1 MNLPPI
7 VSVVLPTL
15 NRARTLKRAIQSVLD
30 QTFDDLEIII
40 VDDRSTD
47 DTPFVFD
54 EYADQERVRLISQLV
69 PGCSAARN
77 IGVCVSRGRYIAFQ
91 DSDDEWVP
99 DKLERAVKALENSG
113 PEVGV
118 FYSDMIRIEE
128 DGRRSYWHSPDVES
142 GRLINERILD
152 FQVACIGIQ
161 SAVIKRECFQK
172 AGLFDERMP
181 RFIDLELFIRLADQF
196 DFIHCREPLVWYY
209 AGAGIS
215 TDARAQVIAR
225 AYLMEKYRQRLE
237 AIPHHLVGQELQ
249 LRIAVQQEENHLI
262 STRLR
267 EQERETRTTVQDLE
281 LRVAMQQEKNQLISA
296 RLCEQERELQTAVQQ
311 LQLRIAEKEEENHS
325 IAARL
330 REEERGKQTAI
341 EQLQLRIAMQQEEN
355 RLISARLREQEREL
369 QTIRNSLGWRLLA
382 WYGRTIKYPYL
393 LPVYRLLGIAPDDS
407 PDSNRTV
414 R

>member
-15 NRARTLKRAIQSVLD
+15 NRATTLRRAIQSVLD

-47 DTPFVFD
+47 DTPLVFD

-267 EQERETRTTVQDLE
+267 GQEREQ
-281 LRVAMQQEKNQLISA
+281 
-296 RLCEQERELQTAVQQ
+296 QTAVQQ

>member
-1 MNLPPI
+1 M
-7 VSVVLPTL
+7 
-15 NRARTLKRAIQSVLD
+15 D

-99 DKLERAVKALENSG
+99 DKLETAVKALENSG

-225 AYLMEKYRQRLE
+225 VYLMEKYRQRLE

-267 EQERETRTTVQDLE
+267 EQEREQ
-281 LRVAMQQEKNQLISA
+281 
-296 RLCEQERELQTAVQQ
+296 QTAVQQ

>member
-15 NRARTLKRAIQSVLD
+15 NRATTLRRAIQSVLD

-47 DTPFVFD
+47 DTPFVYD
-54 EYADQERVRLISQLV
+54 EYADHERVRLISQLV

-99 DKLERAVKALENSG
+99 DKLETAVKALENSG

-225 AYLMEKYRQRLE
+225 VYLMEKYRQRLE

-267 EQERETRTTVQDLE
+267 EQEREQ
-281 LRVAMQQEKNQLISA
+281 
-296 RLCEQERELQTAVQQ
+296 QTAVQQ

-393 LPVYRLLGIAPDDS
+393 LPVYRLLGIGPDDS